1 MKTILTIVALAVFG
15 SIFAL
20 SGCGDNWL
28 DNAPTVYIKSINIQG
43 DGTGTIEGVAT
54 GQVHAVFVGTNTKNE
69 ALLRKA
75 NGTTRWSFDVA
86 GLPQGAHTVY
96 VCAASGSAYGAL
108 RAWSFVLE
116 SEGYEKTFEGVPEP
130 SSSAAAS
137 TSSVEMSSS
146 SSSTETSQNYDFDG
160 NIAAL
165 RAAITS
171 TTAQTINVTV
181 TGIVHACKSS
191 GLFWIQDNTAG
202 IYVYTTKTD
211 APAVGSKITL
221 TATKGQIY
229 ENLKEVTDY
238 TGYSVVSTG
247 NLIYRQTGTPAA
259 DKQGQAWKTESVVVS
274 STWNDKSN
282 ITVGGVIYRN
292 DSGLSITAGTYRI
305 TGPVS
310 QYLADIQVMV
320 FPGGAVNL
328 NPPAS
333 SSAASTSS
341 TGSTGSVGS
350 VNPAGSW
357 AQDAA
362 KPVAQRP
369 FNNYYGAAYGKT
381 GADLK
386 AALKTII
393 SGHTDLGYDGL
404 FTIYA
409 VSDITPDGKIWDIY
423 SDRDG
428 TGMDRAYDFTISTKR
443 CGNYKN
449 EGDCW
454 NREHMIPQSK
464 FGKARPMVSDAHHVL
479 PTDGKVNGIRSSWP
493 HATVGSASF
502 TSLNGSKLG
511 SSSTS
516 GYSGTAFEPINA
528 YKGDTA
534 RIYFYFCVR
543 YHNGSISAWESM
555 NSGAKLKSW
564 AQTLYRQWH
573 AADPV
578 SQKERVRN
586 NAIQSY
592 QKNRNPFIDYP
603 ELADLIDFTN

>member
-1 MKTILTIVALAVFG
+1 MKRILTIVALAVFAG
-15 SIFAL
+15 IMVLA
-20 SGCGDNWL
+20 GCGDNWL

-54 GQVHAVFVGTNTKNE
+54 GQVHAVFVGTNTSAESK
-69 ALLRKA
+69 LVKA
-75 NGTTRWSFDVA
+75 QGTSRWTFSVTN
-86 GLPQGAHTVY
+86 LQQGANTVY
-96 VCAASGSAYGAL
+96 VIAASGSAYGAP
-108 RAWSFVLE
+108 RSWSFVLE
-116 SEGYEKTFEGVPEP
+116 SEGYDKTF
-130 SSSAAAS
+130 
-137 TSSVEMSSS
+137 
-146 SSSTETSQNYDFDG
+146 
-160 NIAAL
+160 
-165 RAAITS
+165 
-171 TTAQTINVTV
+171 
-181 TGIVHACKSS
+181 
-191 GLFWIQDNTAG
+191 
-202 IYVYTTKTD
+202 
-211 APAVGSKITL
+211 
-221 TATKGQIY
+221 
-229 ENLKEVTDY
+229 
-238 TGYSVVSTG
+238 
-247 NLIYRQTGTPAA
+247 
-259 DKQGQAWKTESVVVS
+259 
-274 STWNDKSN
+274 
-282 ITVGGVIYRN
+282 
-292 DSGLSITAGTYRI
+292 
-305 TGPVS
+305 
-310 QYLADIQVMV
+310 
-320 FPGGAVNL
+320 NL

-333 SSAASTSS
+333 STSASAT
-341 TGSTGSVGS
+341 STGSVAS
-350 VNPAGSW
+350 ANPAGSW

-381 GADLK
+381 GAELK
-386 AALKTII
+386 LALKTII

-543 YHNGSISAWESM
+543 YYNGSISAWESM

-578 SQKERVRN
+578 SQKEQDRN
-586 NAIQSY
+586 NGVQQY

>member
-1 MKTILTIVALAVFG
+1 MKRILTIVALAVFAG
-15 SIFAL
+15 IMVLA
-20 SGCGDNWL
+20 GCGDNWL

-69 ALLRKA
+69 AKLRKA
-75 NGTTRWSFDVA
+75 NGTTRWTFDVA

-116 SEGYEKTFEGVPEP
+116 SEGYDKTFEDIPEP
-130 SSSAAAS
+130 SSSTAAS
-137 TSSVEMSSS
+137 TSSSTVSSS
-146 SSSTETSQNYDFDG
+146 SAQTETTENYDFDG

-165 RAAITS
+165 RSAITS

-181 TGIVHACKSS
+181 TGIVHATKSP

-202 IYVYTTKTD
+202 IYIYTTKTD
-211 APAVGSKITL
+211 NPAIGSKITL
-221 TATKGQIY
+221 TATKGMIY
-229 ENLKEVTDY
+229 KNLKEVTDY
-238 TGYSVVSTG
+238 SGYSVISTG
-247 NLIYRQTGTPAA
+247 NLIYRQTGTPTVE
-259 DKQGQAWKTESVVVS
+259 KQGQAWKLESAVVS
-274 STWNDKSN
+274 SIWNDKSN
-282 ITVGGVIYRN
+282 LTFGGVIYRN
-292 DSGLSITAGTYRI
+292 DSGLSIAASSYRI
-305 TGPVS
+305 VGPVG
-310 QYLADIQVMV
+310 QYDADIQVMV
-320 FPGGAVNL
+320 YQDGAINL

-333 SSAASTSS
+333 STSASAT
-341 TGSTGSVGS
+341 STGSVAS
-350 VNPAGSW
+350 ANPAGSW

-362 KPVAQRP
+362 KPVDQRP

-393 SGHTDLGYDGL
+393 SGHTDLDYDGL

-479 PTDGKVNGIRSSWP
+479 PTDGKVNGLRSSFP
-493 HATVGSASF
+493 HGVVGSASK
-502 TSLNGSKLG
+502 TTQNGSKLG
-511 SSSTS
+511 SGTS
-516 GYSGTAFEPINA
+516 AQGYTGTCFEPINP

-543 YHNGSISAWESM
+543 YYNGSISAWESM

-578 SQKERVRN
+578 SQKEQDRN
-586 NAIQSY
+586 NGVQQY

>member
-1 MKTILTIVALAVFG
+1 MRKLLTIAGLA
-15 SIFAL
+15 IFTAIL
-20 SGCGDNWL
+20 SLAGCGDNWL
-28 DNAPTVYIKSINIQG
+28 ENAPTVYIKSINIQG
-43 DGTGTIEGVAT
+43 NGTGTITGVAT
-54 GQVHAVFVGTNTKNE
+54 GQVHAVFIGTNTSAESK
-69 ALLRKA
+69 LVKA
-75 NGTTRWSFDVA
+75 QGTTSWTFSVTN
-86 GLPQGAHTVY
+86 LPQGANTVY
-96 VCAASGSAYGAL
+96 VIAASGSAYGAP
-108 RAWSFVLE
+108 RSWSFVLE
-116 SEGYEKTFEGVPEP
+116 SEGYEKTFEDVPEP

-137 TSSVEMSSS
+137 SSVSVDQSSS
-146 SSSTETSQNYDFDG
+146 SAQTETTENYTFDG
-160 NIAAL
+160 NIAAA
-165 RAAITS
+165 RAAITA

-181 TGIVHACKSS
+181 TGIVHATKSP
-191 GLFWIQDNTAG
+191 GLFWIQDSTAG
-202 IYVYTTKTD
+202 IYCYTSKTD
-211 APAVGSKITL
+211 APNIGDKITL

-229 ENLKEVTDY
+229 NGLKEVTDY
-238 TGYSVVSTG
+238 TGYSVVSTT
-247 NLIYRQTGTPAA
+247 NLVYRQTGTPTAE
-259 DKQGQAWKTESVVVS
+259 KQGQAWKTESVVVS

-310 QYLADIQVMV
+310 QFKTDIQVMV

-341 TGSTGSVGS
+341 TGSVGS

-362 KPVAQRP
+362 KPVDQRP

-564 AQTLYRQWH
+564 AQTLYKQWH

-578 SQKERVRN
+578 SLKEQVRN
-586 NAIQSY
+586 NGVQQY